1 MSARK
6 TLDRQRGSIPE
17 IRSLGDQLMFQFD
30 IAGLPERIKLQLRC
44 DPSGEILASVGNG
57 FEVDAPAR

>member
-1 MSARK
+1 
-6 TLDRQRGSIPE
+6 
-17 IRSLGDQLMFQFD
+17 MFQFD